1 MSAARRRSGPRITP
15 VTLSDGRELI
25 YYDESDAP
33 DRSDRDK
40 RDLEPIEVRSELRRD
55 PTTDQWVIIA
65 SHRQGRTHLP
75 ASDACPLCPTTP
87 DNLTEVPA
95 HDYDVVV
102 FENRFP
108 SLTMTDPVDE
118 GGSGEH
124 GLYERRPGVGRCEV
138 VSFSSDHDTS
148 LAALPP
154 ERVRTIVDVWADRTR
169 ALSALPGVEQV
180 FPFENRGREI
190 GVTLSHP
197 HGQIYAYPF
206 VTPRTSRMLA
216 AAGAHAERT
225 GGNLFADILHAELD
239 AGERVVAQDAHWT
252 AFVPEAA
259 RWPVEV
265 HLYPNRRVVEL
276 TELTDEE
283 RDSFA
288 AIYLDVLRCVDGLY
302 GLPMPY
308 VSGWHQAPVRRGRD
322 LAYLHLELFSTRR
335 APDKLKY
342 LAGSESAMDVFVND
356 VVPEQMAQRLRDA
369 RR

>member
-1 MSAARRRSGPRITP
+1 MSGPRITP
-15 VTLSDGRELI
+15 ITLSDGRELI
-25 YYDESDAP
+25 YYDESDGA
-33 DRSDRDK
+33 DRTARDK
-40 RDLEPIEVRSELRRD
+40 RDLDPIEVRSELRRD
-55 PTTDQWVIIA
+55 PVTDQWVIIA

-75 ASDACPLCPTTP
+75 ATDACPLCPTTP

-95 HDYDVVV
+95 DDYDVVV

-108 SLTMTDPVDE
+108 SLTLASPGEVAALD
-118 GGSGEH
+118 GGP
-124 GLYERRPGVGRCEV
+124 LFDRRPGVGRCEV
-138 VSFSSDHDTS
+138 VSFSAVHDASFAS
-148 LAALPP
+148 LSPQ
-154 ERVRTIVDVWADRTR
+154 RVRTIVDAWADRTR
-169 ALSALPGVEQV
+169 ALSELPGVEQV

-216 AAGAHAERT
+216 AARAHRERT
-225 GGNLFADILHAELD
+225 GGDLFADVLHAEQAD
-239 AGERVVAQDAHWT
+239 GDRIVGQDDFWT
-252 AFVPEAA
+252 AFVPSAA

-265 HLYPNRRVVEL
+265 HLYPNRRVADL
-276 TELTDEE
+276 TELTDAE
-283 RDSFA
+283 RDAFA
-288 AIYLDVLRCVDGLY
+288 TRYLDVLHRVDGLY

-308 VSGWHQAPVRRGRD
+308 VSGWHQAPVRTGRD
-322 LAYLHLELFSTRR
+322 EAYLHLELFSTRR

-369 RR
+369 QV